1 MMASMSESTKVGIF
15 VHLLDVL
22 IKVGRYFP
30 IISLSLASLN
40 LFLALNDFVTNSIGF
55 GILHSIFAIGG
66 FIFLIQTRQMSKT
79 NVSEFDSSTNIIKRT
94 SKVRIEELN

>member
-1 MMASMSESTKVGIF
+1 MMASMSESTEVGIF

-22 IKVGRYFP
+22 INVGRYFP
-30 IISLSLASLN
+30 IISLSLASVN
-40 LFLALNDFVTNSIGF
+40 LLLALNDFITHSIGF

-66 FIFLIQTRQMSKT
+66 FIFLIQMRQMSKT
-79 NVSEFDSSTNIIKRT
+79 NTNEIDSSSNIIKGT

>member
-30 IISLSLASLN
+30 IISLSLAGLN

-55 GILHSIFAIGG
+55 GILHTIFAIGG
-66 FIFLIQTRQMSKT
+66 FIFLIQMRQMSKT
-79 NVSEFDSSTNIIKRT
+79 NVNEIDSSTNIIKRT
-94 SKVRIEELN
+94 SKVRIGELN